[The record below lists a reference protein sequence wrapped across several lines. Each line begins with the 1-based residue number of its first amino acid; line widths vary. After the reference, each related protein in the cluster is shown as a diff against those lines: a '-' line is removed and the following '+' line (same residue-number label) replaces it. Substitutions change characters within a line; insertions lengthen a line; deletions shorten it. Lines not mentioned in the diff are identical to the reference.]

1 MRMTR
6 YGSGGPPLV
15 LVHRLACDGS
25 DWAAQVAASETRT
38 IVVVGELPLFG
49 LGHFPQIERS
59 DEVNALIAGFARL

>member
-1 MRMTR
+1 M
-6 YGSGGPPLV
+6 
-15 LVHRLACDGS
+15 
-25 DWAAQVAASETRT
+25 AASETRT